1 MEKAI
6 VITGK
11 KGSGKSA
18 LVDAL
23 LTHTESVIKAQ
34 KGDAVPAAL
43 IMSKKMVVF
52 DGIAAKDIVIV
63 HNSVKQLATG
73 KIKTPFM
80 IFITNDEV
88 SLDKNLF
95 SVFQINQL

>member
-11 KGSGKSA
+11 QNSGKST

-23 LTHTESVIKAQ
+23 LSRTESVIKAQ

-52 DGIAAKDIVIV
+52 DGCAAKDIMTVY
-63 HNSVKQLATG
+63 NSVNTLAHG
-73 KIKTPFM
+73 KIKAPFM

-88 SLDKNLF
+88 NLDKNLF
-95 SVFQINQL
+95 NIFQINQL